1 MKCSYSK
8 ALGGV
13 SYCFVCHDIAFEVW
27 ADYKGIGHY
36 IEILANRSCAHCHNT
51 RRRDEEKM
59 VQCGRLDNYSYS
71 GLLAVSRNL
80 RYLSLMFLSLFLR
93 GKKNTSIFY
102 FMVLT
107 EVGRLLPLRQ
117 ERSCEHFE

>member
-1 MKCSYSK
+1 
-8 ALGGV
+8 
-13 SYCFVCHDIAFEVW
+13 
-27 ADYKGIGHY
+27 
-36 IEILANRSCAHCHNT
+36 
-51 RRRDEEKM
+51 M